1 MSAADKK
8 ETNELI
14 QKMADAVVSTMTL
27 TFLSDKELNLNMV
40 AKFDDEKAKAN
51 GLPWMFRQMMKFKF
65 GKIGESAS
73 GKVPTLST
81 ARLSS

>member
-14 QKMADAVVSTMTL
+14 QKMADAVVSMMTL

-40 AKFDDEKAKAN
+40 AK
-51 GLPWMFRQMMKFKF
+51 
-65 GKIGESAS
+65 
-73 GKVPTLST
+73 
-81 ARLSS
+81 